1 MNNTEQVLHC
11 VDSLSDMADMTG
23 MTGMTGMTDMT
34 DMTDHVRQDVV
45 QAWNLLSAV
54 KLKPAKVLSLSTKI
68 LPS

>member
-11 VDSLSDMADMTG
+11 VDSLSDMAD
-23 MTGMTGMTDMT
+23 MTGMTDMT